1 MELRVVDFE
10 ILTKNYKNYQD
21 GLNNITNVKND
32 FIKSLD
38 PIKNEMETIISQMS
52 SGIIVDSKTQEQKEE
67 KFRELQEKAMAIDE
81 NFKKEMKVLHD
92 DLNKKTFDELSII
105 IDEYS
110 KTNDIDVVFGKM
122 EVVFLKDK
130 FEITNDILEILKTKE
145 LFHSELSE
153 EIEQINEESLEET
166 TTETNN

>member
-122 EVVFLKDK
+122 EVVFLKEK

>member
-10 ILTKNYKNYQD
+10 VLTKNYKNYQD

-67 KFRELQEKAMAIDE
+67 KFRELQEKAMVIDE

-110 KTNDIDVVFGKM
+110 KTNDIDIVFGKM
-122 EVVFLKDK
+122 EVVFLKEK

-145 LFHSELSE
+145 LFYLTE
-153 EIEQINEESLEET
+153 ETTTETTTEILEET